1 MKNLE
6 RLKQMSIEDL
16 TELFCNTMQTINE
29 NSHSPLLFCET
40 CPFTN
45 KCSIGHNG
53 FKAWAEEEE

>member
-16 TELFCNTMQTINE
+16 TEWFCDTIQTINE
-29 NSHSPLLFCET
+29 NSKGALEFCEI

-53 FKAWAEEEE
+53 FRAWAEEEE